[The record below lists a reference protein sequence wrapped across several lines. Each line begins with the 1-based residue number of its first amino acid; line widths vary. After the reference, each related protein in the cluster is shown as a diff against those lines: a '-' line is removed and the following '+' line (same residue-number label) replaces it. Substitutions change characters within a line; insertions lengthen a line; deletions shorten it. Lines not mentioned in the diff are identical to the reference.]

1 MKPVMYAAVRRGL
14 LMEELARISGDDEM
28 RNELFIC
35 GVFSLLDRMFQLP
48 FNELLKTIP
57 VPERV
62 YQALADNS
70 GPYEPY
76 FRLVQAIEGSSV
88 YDIKDAAEALMMS
101 FGDINSAVIKAMAN
115 ASQLD

>member
-1 MKPVMYAAVRRGL
+1 MYAAVRRGL

-35 GVFSLLDRMFQLP
+35 GVFSLLDRMFQQP
-48 FNELLKTIP
+48 FKELLKTIP

-62 YQALADNS
+62 FQALAENT

-88 YDIKDAAEALMMS
+88 YDIKEAADALMIS
-101 FGDINSAVIKAMAN
+101 FGDINAALIKAMAS
-115 ASQLD
+115 ASELD